1 MSTRSIRTIGII
13 LVVFIL
19 LGLTINTIKSK
30 CFPEESKTPE
40 DTNVY
45 LGEEVLFGKDYL
57 IKVVG
62 MSVDK
67 IEIEENYDEDDELL
81 SPYVLNLKINIR
93 QVSNEKWGDLNF
105 KSDMFT
111 LKNVNLNKEHQKKQW

>member
-1 MSTRSIRTIGII
+1 MDTRSIRTIGII

-57 IKVVG
+57 IKIVG

-67 IEIEENYDEDDELL
+67 IEIEDNYDEMG
-81 SPYVLNLKINIR
+81 R
-93 QVSNEKWGDLNF
+93 F
-105 KSDMFT
+105 KF
-111 LKNVNLNKEHQKKQW
+111 